1 MSESRIKLEMGTG
14 RSAQRDRG
22 AGIKSERKSM
32 KKQAQKKQDKK
43 DTRKRVENGLKS
55 KDVIQLILA
64 LEEVKIDY
72 DRLYY
77 YEHTGL
83 LVPSLRKSQG
93 RGHPKLYS
101 TEDFIILRWLVSLQK
116 SGIPVS
122 RFRSILSYLKKKMP
136 EVLSEPHN
144 WSLVTD
150 GKSVQFKHNASSRK
164 VDVLEDSGQYLFSLE
179 EAGKK
184 NRKHPKN

>member
-1 MSESRIKLEMGTG
+1 MSQG
-14 RSAQRDRG
+14 
-22 AGIKSERKSM
+22 
-32 KKQAQKKQDKK
+32 KKETQ
-43 DTRKRVENGLKS
+43 KRVENGLKS

-64 LEEVKIDY
+64 LEGVKIDY

-116 SGIPVS
+116 SGIPVT
-122 RFRSILSYLKKKMP
+122 RFRSILEYLKKKMP
-136 EVLSEPHN
+136 EVLNEPQN

-150 GKSVQFKHNASSRK
+150 GKSVHFKDNATSRK
-164 VDVLEDSGQYLFSLE
+164 LDVLEDTGQYLFPLDEVTKESNKSDKELR
-179 EAGKK
+179 AKTSG
-184 NRKHPKN
+184 